1 MVPGLHDLTDQYLR
15 NAVVKHP
22 CFPWA
27 NGSDHGSTG
36 IGQSRFDYVAGK
48 EMAEEGL
55 VLLLA
60 EMGLLNRYF
69 QMHLQVLLAVAFG
82 AGASYEGSAALA
94 SCPSVDSL
102 GHPSTTEKWNQI

>member
-1 MVPGLHDLTDQYLR
+1 MVPGLHDLTDQYLL
-15 NAVVKHP
+15 NAMVKHP
-22 CFPWA
+22 YFPWA

-48 EMAEEGL
+48 EMAEEVL
-55 VLLLA
+55 VLLLV

-69 QMHLQVLLAVAFG
+69 QMQVLLAVAFG

-102 GHPSTTEKWNQI
+102 GHPSTEKWNQI